1 MIVPVIDF
9 SQFSAFLQVVVI
21 DITLAGDNAIVVGM
35 AAAGLAPHDRR
46 RAIIIGIVIAT
57 ILRIVFAVM
66 ASEFLAIIGLT
77 LAGGVL
83 LLWVAWKML
92 REILGARQAAAAF
105 AGRTARAAGPTDAY
119 RKSMGQA
126 LVQIVVADVSMSLDN
141 VLAVAG
147 TARFHIWILVAG
159 LGLSVALM
167 GAASTLVARLVQR
180 FPWIVWLGFG
190 IVTYVAVSMICD
202 GWREVHAH
210 LAALG
215 VPLSLTR

>member
-1 MIVPVIDF
+1 MTASWTDYA
-9 SQFSAFLQVVVI
+9 QFSAFIQVVVI
-21 DITLAGDNAIVVGM
+21 DLTLAGDNAIVVGM
-35 AAAGLAPHDRR
+35 AAAGLAACDRR
-46 RAIIIGIVIAT
+46 RAIMLGIVIAT
-57 ILRIVFAVM
+57 GLRIVFAVM

-92 REILGARQAAAAF
+92 REILGQHAAAMNLTGGAAVV
-105 AGRTARAAGPTDAY
+105 AGAAGGP
-119 RKSMGQA
+119 RKSLGQA

-147 TARFHIWILVAG
+147 TARFHVWVLVAG

-167 GAASTLVARLVQR
+167 GAASTLVARLLQR
-180 FPWIVWLGFG
+180 YQWIVWLGFG
-190 IVTYVAVSMICD
+190 IITYVSVSMIYD

-210 LAALG
+210 LAQM
-215 VPLSLTR
+215 

>member
-92 REILGARQAAAAF
+92 SEILGARQAAAAF
-105 AGRTARAAGPTDAY
+105 AGRTAQAAGPTDAY

-167 GAASTLVARLVQR
+167 GAASTFVARLVQR

>member
-1 MIVPVIDF
+1 MSWADY
-9 SQFSAFLQVVVI
+9 SQFSAFIQVVVI
-21 DITLAGDNAIVVGM
+21 DLTLAGDNAIVVGM
-35 AAAGLAPHDRR
+35 AAAGLAACDRR
-46 RAIIIGIVIAT
+46 RAILIGIVIAT
-57 ILRIVFAVM
+57 VLRIVFAVM
-66 ASEFLAIIGLT
+66 ASEFLQIIGLT

-92 REILGARQAAAAF
+92 REMLGQHQAALAGGPAAV
-105 AGRTARAAGPTDAY
+105 AGAACPARKST

-147 TARFHIWILVAG
+147 TARFHVWVLIAG

-167 GAASTLVARLVQR
+167 GAASTLVAKLLQR
-180 FPWIVWLGFG
+180 YQWIIWLGFG
-190 IVTYVAVSMICD
+190 IVTYVAGSMIVD

-210 LAALG
+210 LA
-215 VPLSLTR
+215 TM

>member
-1 MIVPVIDF
+1 MTVPWTDY
-9 SQFSAFLQVVVI
+9 SQFSAFIQVVVI

-35 AAAGLAPHDRR
+35 AAAGLAACDRR

-57 ILRIVFAVM
+57 GLRILFAVM

-92 REILGARQAAAAF
+92 REILGERQTVAALADGAAIV
-105 AGRTARAAGPTDAY
+105 AGS
-119 RKSMGQA
+119 RKSMRLA
-126 LVQIVVADVSMSLDN
+126 LLQIVVADVSMSLDN

-147 TARFHIWILVAG
+147 TARFHIWVLVAG
-159 LGLSVALM
+159 LALSVALM
-167 GAASTLVARLVQR
+167 GAASTLVAKLLQR
-180 FPWIVWLGFG
+180 FQWIVWLGFG
-190 IVTYVAVSMICD
+190 IVSYVALSMIFD

-210 LAALG
+210 LATL
-215 VPLSLTR
+215 